1 MKSTPT
7 AYGAVAV
14 GLHWLSAL
22 LIVGLLVS
30 GTIADET
37 ADPAAKASI
46 LSMHAPFGILVLVLT
61 LARIAWWRFDIRPE
75 PLGDDT
81 ALQKLAAKGVHGLL
95 YLVVLVMGASGIALF
110 ALSGAGD
117 IVFFGAPG
125 PLPDFG
131 DYAPRPAH
139 GIGANLLIALLAAH
153 VLAALY
159 HHFVKRDATVS
170 RMWFGGKV

>member
-1 MKSTPT
+1 MTLKSTPT

-46 LSMHAPFGILVLVLT
+46 LSIHAPFGILVLVLT
-61 LARIAWWRFDIRPE
+61 LARLLWWRLDARPE
-75 PLGDDT
+75 PLDGDT
-81 ALQKLAAKGVHGLL
+81 AFQKLGAKGVHGLL

-110 ALSGAGD
+110 ALSGAG
-117 IVFFGAPG
+117 
-125 PLPDFG
+125 
-131 DYAPRPAH
+131 
-139 GIGANLLIALLAAH
+139 
-153 VLAALY
+153 
-159 HHFVKRDATVS
+159 
-170 RMWFGGKV
+170 